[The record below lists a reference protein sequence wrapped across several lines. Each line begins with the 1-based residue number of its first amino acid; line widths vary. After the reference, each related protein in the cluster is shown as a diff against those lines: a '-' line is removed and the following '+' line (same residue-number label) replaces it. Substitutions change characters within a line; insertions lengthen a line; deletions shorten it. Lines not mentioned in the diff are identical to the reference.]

1 MHAQKALI
9 EISFN
14 TLKGIKGLVESQ
26 NRHSAKQVNQQ
37 LIILVSTQHSG
48 TREELQTKNDD
59 SSYGTSQKK

>member
-26 NRHSAKQVNQQ
+26 NRHSAKQVQP
-37 LIILVSTQHSG
+37 TAYHSCF
-48 TREELQTKNDD
+48 NPA
-59 SSYGTSQKK
+59 